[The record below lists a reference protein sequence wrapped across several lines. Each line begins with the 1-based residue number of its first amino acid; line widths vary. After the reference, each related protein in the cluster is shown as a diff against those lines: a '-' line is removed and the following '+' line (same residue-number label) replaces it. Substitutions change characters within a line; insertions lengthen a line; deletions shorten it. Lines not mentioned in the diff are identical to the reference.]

1 VWLPRRRSNPQEGR
15 ASMKFKLAVVILA
28 SLLFSAMQARGDSVY
43 EVIGSLTVPGN
54 SANPGVGETI
64 KYSFEMDYYTD
75 QNGYQVSAI
84 VGAPVITLFGALGTF
99 YTVTL
104 SGQAGYVGFY
114 NTPVANNSST
124 AEIDLQGTL
133 LPRSGRS
140 RFLFKESAGLLSG
153 LASSPCRARSLRL
166 LDHSIRTGEVDCC
179 GTERTPQPFTSF
191 RRLSLEYSASLSLAP
206 CLCASRRK
214 LLRSRSELL

>member
-84 VGAPVITLFGALGTF
+84 VGAPVI
-99 YTVTL
+99 
-104 SGQAGYVGFY
+104 Q
-114 NTPVANNSST
+114 
-124 AEIDLQGTL
+124 
-133 LPRSGRS
+133 
-140 RFLFKESAGLLSG
+140 
-153 LASSPCRARSLRL
+153 
-166 LDHSIRTGEVDCC
+166 
-179 GTERTPQPFTSF
+179 
-191 RRLSLEYSASLSLAP
+191 
-206 CLCASRRK
+206 
-214 LLRSRSELL
+214 